1 MRRLEELPRLRG
13 ETETIR
19 AMVRLYCRAHHP
31 NDVNPDDPDRVCPA
45 CRSFLDYALK
55 RLACCPY
62 GEEKPVCEKCRI
74 HCYKPAERETARE
87 VMRWAGPRLIWRH
100 PVMAIRHVFDSM
112 RPAPEKPRNRAK
124 PAAAPAVKP
133 APDAKADV
141 KAETPAAEA
150 SKNGRTAD

>member
-19 AMVRLYCRAHHP
+19 AMVRLYCWAHHA

-74 HCYKPAERETARE
+74 HCYKPAERETQEPREARCGSCGE
-87 VMRWAGPRLIWRH
+87 A
-100 PVMAIRHVFDSM
+100 
-112 RPAPEKPRNRAK
+112 RARREGRREGR
-124 PAAAPAVKP
+124 
-133 APDAKADV
+133 DAC
-141 KAETPAAEA
+141 
-150 SKNGRTAD
+150 G